1 MMVDST
7 FAFLC
12 DGRAAAAAE
21 LDILRLLMVVAEGEE
36 TQEWRAFMLRNNKAG
51 APRRITTAAFILL
64 LSPVKS
70 SSLWVVNT
78 VDSGQQEGTSVPA
91 DRDGRGSKKDRA
103 SFSFD
108 DA

>member
-1 MMVDST
+1 MMLGST
-7 FAFLC
+7 FVFLNV
-12 DGRAAAAAE
+12 GSAAAAAE
-21 LDILRLLMVVAEGEE
+21 LDILLRVVVAEGEE

-91 DRDGRGSKKDRA
+91 DRDGRGSKKR
-103 SFSFD
+103 SRLVFV
-108 DA
+108 